1 MQEIDE
7 DRDEFISKNNITF
20 KPNQYG
26 SNLKL
31 DKQVNDESALVRIA
45 MVKQGYGLD
54 KLVNDTERMVRQEVA
69 KLGYGLDRLINDEN
83 RDVREEVANYL
94 NNKAYDD
101 FIIDLGNKL
110 LDNGYKLNT
119 NDLSAIFIDKD
130 CTKFRQFDCYK
141 NEIIAQVLVRL
152 LWKNIRV
159 KEMYDPNYPL
169 IMRLYLRRRGLLKE
183 KK

>member
-1 MQEIDE
+1 MLTVLSQLEIE
-7 DRDEFISKNNITF
+7 IVSERTKF
-20 KPNQYG
+20 G
-26 SNLKL
+26 
-31 DKQVNDESALVRIA
+31 LVGAI
-45 MVKQGYGLD
+45 KQGHFPGKPPFGYKHVNK
-54 KLVNDTERMVRQEVA
+54 KLVIDHSTSWVVEKIFELYRN
-69 KLGYGLDRLINDEN
+69 GLSFQK
-83 RDVREEVANYL
+83 VANYL
-94 NNKAYDD
+94 NNKADDD

-110 LDNGYKLNT
+110 LDNGYKLST

-130 CTKFRQFDCYK
+130 CTKFRQFKCYN
-141 NEIIAQVLVRL
+141 NEMIAQVLVRL

>member
-1 MQEIDE
+1 
-7 DRDEFISKNNITF
+7 
-20 KPNQYG
+20 
-26 SNLKL
+26 
-31 DKQVNDESALVRIA
+31 
-45 MVKQGYGLD
+45 
-54 KLVNDTERMVRQEVA
+54 MVRKAVA
-69 KLGYGLDRLINDEN
+69 RQGYGLDRLINDEN
-83 RDVREEVANYL
+83 YDVREEVANYL
-94 NNKAYDD
+94 NNKADDD

-110 LDNGYKLNT
+110 LDNGYKLST

-130 CTKFRQFDCYK
+130 CTKFRQFKCYN
-141 NEIIAQVLVRL
+141 NEMIAQVLVRL